1 MQTDPSVSHAANP
14 AFARPGS
21 TGFDRTPVAGSA
33 QAQSQSQSA
42 APAAAAA
49 AAADPLKHARR
60 PSGTTFNTGAYQ
72 PSGDPMIDRMISLER
87 ALKQYGNVI

>member
-21 TGFDRTPVAGSA
+21 TGFDRTPVGVHGHPQAA
-33 QAQSQSQSA
+33 Q
-42 APAAAAA
+42 PATSGPGAVN
-49 AAADPLKHARR
+49 PLQHAK
-60 PSGTTFNTGAYQ
+60 PSSGTSFSTGAYQ

-87 ALKQYGNVI
+87 ALKQFGNVI

>member
-21 TGFDRTPVAGSA
+21 TGFDRTPVGVHGHPQGG
-33 QAQSQSQSA
+33 QAA
-42 APAAAAA
+42 VGPVN
-49 AAADPLKHARR
+49 PLQHAK
-60 PSGTTFNTGAYQ
+60 PSSGTSYNTGAYQ

-87 ALKQYGNVI
+87 ALKQFGNVI